1 MPLTA
6 LQEGSGTVLKG
17 KVTLVDWGPNGSSVG
32 LRGRVGES
40 SMKGDDGKENTP
52 AGKEQGSARR
62 TFHVS
67 YRGTVINLAVPTV

>member
-1 MPLTA
+1 MTA

-40 SMKGDDGKENTP
+40 SRWKGGTP
-52 AGKEQGSARR
+52 
-62 TFHVS
+62 
-67 YRGTVINLAVPTV
+67 

>member
-1 MPLTA
+1 MTA

-17 KVTLVDWGPNGSSVG
+17 KVTLVAWGPNGSSVG

-40 SMKGDDGKENTP
+40 SMKGDGGK
-52 AGKEQGSARR
+52 GVHHKEQGSARW